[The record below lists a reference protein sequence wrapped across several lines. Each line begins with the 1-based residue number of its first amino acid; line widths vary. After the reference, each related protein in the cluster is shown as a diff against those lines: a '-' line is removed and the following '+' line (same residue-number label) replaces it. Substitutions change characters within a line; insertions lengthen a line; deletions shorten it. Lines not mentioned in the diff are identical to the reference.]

1 MSATSVSSGLT
12 SKLRSV
18 QTKPIRIGTRG
29 SNLALAQAHEVR
41 RRLQDAHGIEESDV
55 EIVVIK
61 TSGDRIQDRPLAE
74 VGGKGLFTKEIEQAL
89 LERSIDLAVHSM
101 KDMPTVLPEGLVIP
115 CLLPREDP
123 RDAFISPKCGT
134 LLDLPR
140 NAVVGSSSLRRQAQI
155 RKLRPDIDV
164 VMYRGNVETRLR
176 KLREGEVDATLLACA
191 GLKRLGLA
199 HEITEPVDTNVMLPA
214 VAQGAIGIEVRE
226 GDSEILDLIEP
237 LGDRDTFVRLTAERA
252 FLAVLDG
259 SCRTPIAGL
268 AEHDGAGG
276 LVLRAMILKP
286 DGSVCHETSREGSA
300 GDAEAMGVDAGA
312 ELKAQGGPDFF
323 G

>member
-1 MSATSVSSGLT
+1 M
-12 SKLRSV
+12 
-18 QTKPIRIGTRG
+18 QTRPIRIGTRG

-41 RRLQDAHGIEESDV
+41 RRLRDAHGIRESDV
-55 EIVVIK
+55 GIVVIR
-61 TSGDRIQDRPLAE
+61 TAGDRIRDRPLAE
-74 VGGKGLFTKEIEQAL
+74 AGGKGLFTREIEQAL

-101 KDMPTVLPEGLVIP
+101 KDMPTALPDGLVIQG
-115 CLLPREDP
+115 LLPREDP
-123 RDAFISPKCGT
+123 RDAFISPNCGT

-155 RKLRPDIDV
+155 RRLRPDIDV

-199 HEITEPVDTNVMLPA
+199 HEITEPVDTDVMLPA
-214 VAQGAIGIEVRE
+214 VAQGAIGMEVRE

-237 LGDRDTFVRLTAERA
+237 LGDRDTYVRVTAERA
-252 FLAVLDG
+252 FLAALDG
-259 SCRTPIAGL
+259 SCGTPIAGL
-268 AEHDGAGG
+268 AEHDGAEG
-276 LVLRAMILKP
+276 LLLRAMILKP
-286 DGSVCHETSREGSA
+286 DGSVCHETSRRGPS
-300 GDAEAMGVDAGA
+300 GDAAAMGADAGA
-312 ELKAQGGPDFF
+312 ELKARGGPDFF